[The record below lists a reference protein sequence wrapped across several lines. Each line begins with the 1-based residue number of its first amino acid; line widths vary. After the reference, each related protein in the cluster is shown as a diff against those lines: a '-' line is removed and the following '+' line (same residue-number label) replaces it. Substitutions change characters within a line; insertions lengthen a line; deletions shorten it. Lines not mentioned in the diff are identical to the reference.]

1 MKIGDTFSSWQEF
14 EEKLT
19 EYRNSTFQPLFT
31 IKQVKTIETV
41 NQTSKGPVKLKPELK
56 YANADIQCVHFGEYQ
71 TVAKEVSNSI
81 FCFMIN
87 IYFAWTY
94 SCLLINN
101 RLAPLKI
108 NAFNYDYYKIY
119 LKLVHYIN

>member
-14 EEKLT
+14 EQKLT

-31 IKQVKTIETV
+31 IKQVKTIESA

-56 YANADIQCVHFGEYQ
+56 YANVDIQCVHFGEYQ
-71 TVAKEVSNSI
+71 SVAKEVSNSI
-81 FCFMIN
+81 LRFMIN

-101 RLAPLKI
+101 RLASLKI
-108 NAFNYDYYKIY
+108 K
-119 LKLVHYIN
+119 